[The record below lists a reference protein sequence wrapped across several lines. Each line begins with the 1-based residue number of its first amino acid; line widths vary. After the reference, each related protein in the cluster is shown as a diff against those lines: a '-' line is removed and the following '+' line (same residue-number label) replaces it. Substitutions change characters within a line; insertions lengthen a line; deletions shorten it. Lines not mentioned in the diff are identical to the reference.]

1 MRLITRRDTVTQG
14 VKWAMTAAAT
24 LLAVG
29 AHVGGAQA
37 TTWSATT
44 STVVSVVGSAAAGD
58 VVELA
63 SGTYGTVQLADRK
76 AGTVTVRP
84 ASGATVSIGVEL
96 NSAAYLRFESFTGA
110 STLSYLSIDGTDPS
124 HLEIVGNRF
133 TGQAVVNVTNDS
145 DTAILIDGNTFD
157 GIDACAVDCQEGRLS
172 VIWQD
177 GPGSSSSGVTVSHNH
192 FGGGGCSDGLR
203 IGAYGVVVADNVF
216 DGILQG
222 ACAPHVDALQLY
234 GQSHTVVTGNHF
246 RDFDAAIMSPDG
258 GDHDVIT
265 DNVIDSTAGAVNAV
279 QFGSVVDT
287 TFAHNT
293 VRGTAVNMDHKTGSP
308 ASSGGILRDNIMIDA
323 EFHASSSDCTSCT
336 ISHNLFDSSSTASG
350 SNAVIGTPT
359 FVGGANPTTYAGFA
373 LASGSAGQ
381 AAASDGLD
389 IGIRVVDTT
398 PPDTTIDSGPSDP
411 TTATSASFAF
421 GSSEAGSTFECKL
434 DAGAYASCAS
444 PKGYTGLAVGSHT
457 FSVRAIDAA
466 SNVDATP
473 ATYSWTISAPSVT
486 APTLVSENE
495 VSSWTTT
502 TASKS
507 TASFAVQAGDVLVA
521 YGMTENSPNGLSISG
536 GSLTWT
542 QQQLVNASNY
552 GRAYAWTATASTST
566 SITVTFTRSGSG
578 QYGGDVLVFRGS
590 GGIGASAKANAT
602 GAPSLSLTTAQASS
616 AVVVGAVDWN
626 AVGGASRAWR
636 TGAGALTETTYAT
649 DPAHGTYYGGYHADA
664 GAAGAKTVGLTAPTG
679 QQYSIVAVEVKG
691 A

>member
-1 MRLITRRDTVTQG
+1 VKQC
-14 VKWAMTAAAT
+14 VKWATVVAAT
-24 LLAVG
+24 LMAMGAV
-29 AHVGGAQA
+29 VSGAQA

-44 STVVSVVGSAAAGD
+44 SNVVSVVGSAASGD

-63 SGTYGTVQLADRK
+63 SGTYGTVQFTDRK

-84 ASGATVSIGVEL
+84 ASGATVSLGVDL
-96 NSAAYLRFESFTGA
+96 YSAAYLRFEGFAGA

-133 TGQAVVNVTNDS
+133 TGQALVNVEDDS

-157 GIDACAVDCQEGRLS
+157 GINACGGCQEGRLS
-172 VIWQD
+172 VIWPG
-177 GPGSSSSGVTVSHNH
+177 GPGSVDSGVTVSHNH

-216 DGILQG
+216 DGILMG
-222 ACAPHVDALQLY
+222 SCAPHVDALQLF
-234 GQSHTVVTGNHF
+234 GQSHTVVTGNF
-246 RDFDAAIMSPDG
+246 FTDFDTAIESPDG

-265 DNVIDSTAGAVNAV
+265 DNVIDSTSGAVNAV

-287 TFAHNT
+287 TFVHNT
-293 VRGTAVNMDHKTGSP
+293 VRGTAVNMDHKTGAP
-308 ASSGGILRDNIMIDA
+308 NSSGGILRDNIMIDA
-323 EFHASSSDCTSCT
+323 DFHAGSGVCTSCT
-336 ISHNLFDSSSTASG
+336 IDYNLFDTSLTSTG
-350 SNAVIGTPT
+350 TNALVGTPT

-373 LASGSAGQ
+373 LASGSPGQ

-389 IGIRVVDTT
+389 MGIRVVDTT
-398 PPDTTIDSGPSDP
+398 PPDTTIGSGPSNP
-411 TTATSASFAF
+411 TTATTASFAF
-421 GSSEAGSTFECKL
+421 SSSEAGSTFECKL
-434 DAGAYASCAS
+434 DAGSYGSCTT

-457 FSVRAIDAA
+457 FTVRAIDAA

-473 ATYSWTISAPSVT
+473 ATYAWTITAPSIT

-495 VSSWTTT
+495 VSSWITT
-502 TASKS
+502 TATKS
-507 TASFAVQAGDVLVA
+507 TSSFAVQAGDVLVA
-521 YGMTENSPNGLSISG
+521 YGMTENSPNGLSVSG

-552 GRAYAWTATASTST
+552 GRAYVWTATASAST

-590 GGIGASAKANAT
+590 GGIGASAKANTT
-602 GAPSLSLTTAQASS
+602 GAPSLSLTTTQADS
-616 AVVVGAVDWN
+616 AIVVGVVDWN
-626 AVGGASRAWR
+626 AVSGASRTWR
-636 TGAGALTETTYAT
+636 TGAGTLTETTYAT
-649 DPAHGTYYGGYHADA
+649 DPAHGTFYGGYHADA

-679 QQYSIVAVEVKG
+679 QQYSIVAVEVEG
-691 A
+691 T